1 VRVKTFNNELLLN
14 ALTTKQI
21 SGNMSAF
28 KKNSLQLSTL
38 GAILFRVLSD
48 AKTFEMLVWHF

>member
-28 KKNSLQLSTL
+28 KKNSLQLATL